1 MQIQQEPFKEES
13 FFFELINK
21 LNQSEIQENKYRN
34 NFSEPP
40 HPKIYYTCFIFD
52 EVIKYNQRTKLDGKN
67 VVVNLHTQKALVV
80 SSFFLYYVE
89 FYEILKAIKKCIDTN
104 LIGFELEKVI
114 HSLVF
119 DIPAPTPGMSK
130 VSYDYSSLFK
140 VEFELNRINNIPKAV
155 SDLKIIFNLLNIR
168 KIFDIL
174 KFIILEV
181 PVIIFCSDKFTLAN
195 AVKSFEELLL
205 PFTYPYSVI
214 EILPKT
220 YYKSLEKLSCFIVGI
235 NQKYSSDFFEV
246 NNINLNDK
254 EYVTVT
260 LSEQEPDYNYVKKNI
275 NKYGILLKDYNKNM
289 QKNKMTEKY
298 LIKDVTFPK
307 HYQTKFMKK
316 LNRLFNGKSGCQIII
331 NDVLNDDIR
340 YQFYYFF
347 TSMLQHYKSF
357 LVNDSQKLLLLY
369 TKVENDTIDLN
380 DLFKF
385 QEFILKTDDSI
396 DFFNF
401 FMATRIWKNFLI
413 KNIYPSTIDEK
424 LEVLLLDENIRKK
437 KNKNMIKSLFKENT
451 PFLETNKF
459 DFKNVENIRIA
470 YDKGEVMYLASIQP
484 EIQKDFPLLNNEK
497 MESLFKQNFLLS
509 NSKVK
514 NLYKD
519 FYKECL
525 NILKDKKF
533 LEGYNNIG
541 YKINLSDE
549 LISKQENFILK
560 LWFLLICYVF
570 KYLEN
575 GEKWILFN
583 ELLKEIQSMTIPYR
597 IFIFDHFFIYLMFST
612 FIEYGDKLMCSLLY
626 KELGDIPCVK
636 EDYLT
641 FTQLHKKFM
650 SKKDEF
656 KFTLPKKT
664 LLKERNFNLYDLP
677 KGNKISIDIVGICSD
692 RSCKVSAELKNNIL
706 NFTSMQTDEIKF
718 TCTICHKVQNAKFKV
733 STGNSPSDKFS
744 YQLYTPKY
752 LFYYIK
758 NLGDYN
764 MNTFYKTHTE
774 IFFNLIILFQLRIHS
789 YDFLFPYK
797 DIKQYPGFDPK
808 KLEVKKAGEDKFIYK
823 NIDENKKKWYE
834 NIVGTQLKQRRFSKL
849 IPSRKGSVCTFRTFE
864 PLSSMEFF
872 QKNSSNINKKKSRRF
887 SALKHSKTLVE
898 N

>member
-1 MQIQQEPFKEES
+1 M
-13 FFFELINK
+13 
-21 LNQSEIQENKYRN
+21 N
-34 NFSEPP
+34 NFSDPP

-52 EVIKYNQRTKLDGKN
+52 EGIKYNQRTKLDGKN
-67 VVVNLHTQKALVV
+67 VFVNLHTQKALVV

-89 FYEILKAIKKCIDTN
+89 FYEILKAIKKCIDNN
-104 LIGFELEKVI
+104 LIGFELEKVV

-119 DIPAPTPGMSK
+119 DIPAPTPGMSR

-140 VEFELNRINNIPKAV
+140 VEFELNQINKIPKPV
-155 SDLKIIFNLLNIR
+155 SDLKTIFNLLNIN
-168 KIFDIL
+168 KVFEIL
-174 KFIILEV
+174 KYIILEV
-181 PVIIFCSDKFTLAN
+181 PVIIFCSDKLTLSN
-195 AVKSFEELLL
+195 VVKTFEELLF

-235 NQKYSSDFFEV
+235 NQKYSNDFFEV

-254 EYVTVT
+254 EYVIVS
-260 LSEQEPDYNYVKKNI
+260 LSEQDPDYHYFKKNI
-275 NKYGILLKDYNKNM
+275 NKYGILLKDYNKPM

-298 LIKDVTFPK
+298 LIKDVNFPK

-316 LNRLFNGKSGCQIII
+316 INRLFNGKSGTQAII

-347 TSMLQHYKSF
+347 TSMLQHYKTF
-357 LVNDSQKLLLLY
+357 LINDSQKLLSLY
-369 TKVENDTIDLN
+369 SKVEYDTIDLN

-385 QEFILKTDDSI
+385 QEFILKADDSI

-401 FMATRIWKNFLI
+401 FMSTRIWKNFLI

-424 LEVLLLDENIRKK
+424 LEILLLDENIRKK

-484 EIQKDFPLLNNEK
+484 ETQKNFPLLNKQK
-497 MESLFKQNFLLS
+497 MESLYKQNFLMS

-525 NILKDKKF
+525 NILKEKKF

-549 LISKQENFILK
+549 LKTNQENFILK

-570 KYLEN
+570 KYLDN
-575 GEKWILFN
+575 GEKWIIFN
-583 ELLKEIQSMTIPYR
+583 ELLKEIQTMTIPYKTL
-597 IFIFDHFFIYLMFST
+597 IFDHFFTYLMFST
-612 FIEYGDKLMCSLLY
+612 FIEYGDKLMCSLIY
-626 KELGDIPCVK
+626 KELGDIACVK
-636 EDYLT
+636 EDYLI

-650 SKKDEF
+650 SKKEGF

-664 LLKERNFNLYDLP
+664 VLKERNFNLYNLP
-677 KGNKISIDIVGICSD
+677 KGNKITIAIVGTCSE
-692 RSCKVSAELKNNIL
+692 RTCRVKVDLKNAIL
-706 NFTSMQTDEIKF
+706 SFRSMQTDEIKY
-718 TCTICHKVQNAKFKV
+718 TCNICHKMQNAKVTV
-733 STGNSPSDKFS
+733 STGNSPNDENY

-758 NLGDYN
+758 NLGDFN
-764 MNTFYKTHTE
+764 MNTFYMKHPE
-774 IFFNLIILFQLRIHS
+774 IFFNLIIYFQLRIHS
-789 YDFLFPYK
+789 YEFLFPYK

-808 KLEVKKAGEDKFIYK
+808 KQEKPKKRK
-823 NIDENKKKWYE
+823 
-834 NIVGTQLKQRRFSKL
+834 RR
-849 IPSRKGSVCTFRTFE
+849 R
-864 PLSSMEFF
+864 
-872 QKNSSNINKKKSRRF
+872 
-887 SALKHSKTLVE
+887 A
-898 N
+898 

>member
-1 MQIQQEPFKEES
+1 
-13 FFFELINK
+13 
-21 LNQSEIQENKYRN
+21 
-34 NFSEPP
+34 
-40 HPKIYYTCFIFD
+40 
-52 EVIKYNQRTKLDGKN
+52 
-67 VVVNLHTQKALVV
+67 
-80 SSFFLYYVE
+80 
-89 FYEILKAIKKCIDTN
+89 
-104 LIGFELEKVI
+104 
-114 HSLVF
+114 
-119 DIPAPTPGMSK
+119 
-130 VSYDYSSLFK
+130 
-140 VEFELNRINNIPKAV
+140 
-155 SDLKIIFNLLNIR
+155 
-168 KIFDIL
+168 
-174 KFIILEV
+174 
-181 PVIIFCSDKFTLAN
+181 
-195 AVKSFEELLL
+195 
-205 PFTYPYSVI
+205 
-214 EILPKT
+214 
-220 YYKSLEKLSCFIVGI
+220 
-235 NQKYSSDFFEV
+235 
-246 NNINLNDK
+246 
-254 EYVTVT
+254 
-260 LSEQEPDYNYVKKNI
+260 
-275 NKYGILLKDYNKNM
+275 
-289 QKNKMTEKY
+289 
-298 LIKDVTFPK
+298 
-307 HYQTKFMKK
+307 
-316 LNRLFNGKSGCQIII
+316 
-331 NDVLNDDIR
+331 
-340 YQFYYFF
+340 
-347 TSMLQHYKSF
+347 
-357 LVNDSQKLLLLY
+357 
-369 TKVENDTIDLN
+369 
-380 DLFKF
+380 
-385 QEFILKTDDSI
+385 
-396 DFFNF
+396 
-401 FMATRIWKNFLI
+401 
-413 KNIYPSTIDEK
+413 
-424 LEVLLLDENIRKK
+424 
-437 KNKNMIKSLFKENT
+437 MIKSLFKENT

-764 MNTFYKTHTE
+764 MNTFIRRIQKY
-774 IFFNLIILFQLRIHS
+774 FLILLF
-789 YDFLFPYK
+789 Y
-797 DIKQYPGFDPK
+797 
-808 KLEVKKAGEDKFIYK
+808 
-823 NIDENKKKWYE
+823 
-834 NIVGTQLKQRRFSKL
+834 
-849 IPSRKGSVCTFRTFE
+849 
-864 PLSSMEFF
+864 
-872 QKNSSNINKKKSRRF
+872 SN
-887 SALKHSKTLVE
+887 
-898 N
+898 

>member
-1 MQIQQEPFKEES
+1 M
-13 FFFELINK
+13 
-21 LNQSEIQENKYRN
+21 
-34 NFSEPP
+34 
-40 HPKIYYTCFIFD
+40 
-52 EVIKYNQRTKLDGKN
+52 
-67 VVVNLHTQKALVV
+67 HTQKALVV
-80 SSFFLYYVE
+80 SSFYLYYVE
-89 FYEILKAIKKCIDTN
+89 FSEILKAIKKYIDTN
-104 LIGFELEKVI
+104 LIGFELEKFV

-119 DIPAPTPGMSK
+119 DIPAPTPGLSK
-130 VSYDYSSLFK
+130 VTYDYSGLFT
-140 VEFELNRINNIPKAV
+140 VEFELNKVNNIPKAV
-155 SDLKIIFNLLNIR
+155 SDLKTIFNLLNIN
-168 KIFDIL
+168 KVFDIM

-181 PVIIFCSDKFTLAN
+181 PVIIFCLDKLILSN
-195 AVKSFEELLL
+195 VVKSFEELLF

-214 EILPKT
+214 ENLPKT

-235 NQKYSSDFFEV
+235 NQKYSKEFFEV

-254 EYVTVT
+254 EYVIVS
-260 LSEQEPDYNYVKKNI
+260 LSEEDPDYLFIKKNI

-298 LIKDVTFPK
+298 LIKDVSFPK

-316 LNRLFNGKSGCQIII
+316 LNRLLFNGKSGCQKII
-331 NDVLNDDIR
+331 NDAINDDIK

-357 LVNDSQKLLLLY
+357 LVNDSQKLASLFS
-369 TKVENDTIDLN
+369 KVENDTIDLN

-459 DFKNVENIRIA
+459 DLKNNENIRIA
-470 YDKGEVMYLASIQP
+470 YDKGEVMYLASIQL
-484 EIQKDFPLLNNEK
+484 ETQKDFPLLNKEK
-497 MESLFKQNFLLS
+497 METLYKQNFLMP
-509 NSKVK
+509 NFKVK
-514 NLYKD
+514 NLYID
-519 FYKECL
+519 YYKECL
-525 NILKDKKF
+525 SILNDKKF

-549 LISKQENFILK
+549 LNSKQEDFILK

-570 KYLEN
+570 KYLDN

-583 ELLKEIQSMTIPYR
+583 ELLKEIQSMVTPYK
-597 IFIFDHFFIYLMFST
+597 ILIFDHFFTHLMFST
-612 FIEYGDKLMCSLLY
+612 FIEYGDKLMCSLIY
-626 KELGDIPCVK
+626 KELSDIPCVK

-650 SKKDEF
+650 SKKEEF
-656 KFTLPKKT
+656 KFTLPKNT
-664 LLKERNFNLYDLP
+664 LLKERNFNLYNLP
-677 KGNKISIDIVGICSD
+677 KGNKMTLNIMATCYNKN
-692 RSCKVSAELKNNIL
+692 CKYVVNLKYNIL
-706 NFTSMQTDEIKF
+706 NFADVKTNEIKF
-718 TCTICHKVQNAKFKV
+718 ECNICHKVQNAKVKV
-733 STGNSPSDKFS
+733 SFGNPTDHQD
-744 YQLYTPKY
+744 YQLYRPKY

-758 NLGDYN
+758 DLGDFD
-764 MNTFYKTHTE
+764 MNSFYKEHTE
-774 IFFNLIILFQLRIHS
+774 IFFNLIIIFQLRFHS

-797 DIKQYPGFDPK
+797 DIKNYPGFDPK
-808 KLEVKKAGEDKFIYK
+808 KLEVKREGEDKFIYK
-823 NIDENKKKWYE
+823 NKDENKKKWYE
-834 NIVGTQLKQRRFSKL
+834 NISGTQLKQRRFSKL

-887 SALKHSKTLVE
+887 SGLKHAKTLVE